1 MNLAQDTL
9 ADEVEPYLLREQFI
23 IRTPRGR
30 TATMKAYQHLNRKP
44 KQGNGG
50 DPGLFD

>member
-9 ADEVEPYLLREQFI
+9 ADEIEPYLLREQFI

-30 TATMKAYQHLNRKP
+30 TATMKGYTHLGQKP
-44 KQGNGG
+44 KETN
-50 DPGLFD
+50 GLFD